1 MLTSE
6 TNVLFAIDLQIIWTL
21 ILDILETIS
30 QN

>member
-6 TNVLFAIDLQIIWTL
+6 TNVFFAIDLQIIWTL